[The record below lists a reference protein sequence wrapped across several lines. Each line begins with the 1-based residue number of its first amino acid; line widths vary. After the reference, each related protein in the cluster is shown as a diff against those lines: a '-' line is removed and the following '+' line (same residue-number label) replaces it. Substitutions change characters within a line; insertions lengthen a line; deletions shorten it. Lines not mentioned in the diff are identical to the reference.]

1 MMKAQKDLTFG
12 TAGIPWSAKGG
23 TTVDG
28 IRTVKQLGL
37 GSMEL
42 EFVRSVNITKE
53 KAPLVKQTAQQE
65 EIVLTCHGQYFVNLN
80 ANDKKVLQASLKRIL
95 DASRIASQCG
105 CWSICYHMAYY
116 SKEDPGRVYNKV
128 KGHLR
133 DILTILNH
141 EGHEIWLRPETGG
154 KINQFADSYEL
165 IKLAE
170 EMDDVLPCFDLAHQ
184 YSRTLG
190 QWNTKEEFRKLL
202 NAIEK
207 HLGKRGLH
215 NMHIHMEGIEF
226 TDKGER
232 NHVDLKDC
240 DFRWQDLLLVWKEFG
255 IKGVVTCESP
265 NIEKDALLM
274 QKFYKSL

>member
-1 MMKAQKDLTFG
+1 MKTINNLFFG
-12 TAGIPWSAKGG
+12 TAGIPNISSN
-23 TTVDG
+23 TIDG
-28 IRTVKQLGL
+28 IQTVKRLGL

-42 EFVRSVNITKE
+42 EFVRSVNITKD
-53 KAPLVKQTAQQE
+53 KAPIIKKTAVDE
-65 EIVLTCHGQYFVNLN
+65 DIILTCHGQYAININ
-80 ANDKKVLQASLKRIL
+80 SQDKKVLEASIKRIL
-95 DASRIASQCG
+95 DASRIASMCG

-116 SKEDPGRVYNKV
+116 SNEDPQKVYDKI
-128 KGHLR
+128 KIYLKDIISTLR
-133 DILTILNH
+133 NG
-141 EGHEIWLRPETGG
+141 GHEIFVRPETGG

-170 EMDDVLPCFDLAHQ
+170 EMENVLPCFDFAHQ

-190 QWNTKEEFRKLL
+190 KWNNREEFHKLL
-202 NAIEK
+202 SAIEK
-207 HLGKRGLH
+207 HLGRKGLN

-232 NHVDLKDC
+232 NHVNLDECPFKYK
-240 DFRWQDLLLVWKEFG
+240 DLLKVLKEFN

>member
-1 MMKAQKDLTFG
+1 MKNMNNLYFG
-12 TAGIPWSAKGG
+12 TAGIPNISNN
-23 TTVDG
+23 TIDG
-28 IRTVKQLGL
+28 IQTVKRLDL

-42 EFVRSVNITKE
+42 EFVRSINVAKD
-53 KAPLVKQTAQQE
+53 KAPIIKKTAVDE
-65 EIVLTCHGQYFVNLN
+65 DVVLTCHGQYAININ
-80 ANDKKVLQASLKRIL
+80 AHDNKVLQASIKRIL
-95 DASRIASQCG
+95 DASRIAGMCG

-116 SKEDPGRVYNKV
+116 SKEDPQKVYDKIKV
-128 KGHLR
+128 QLK
-133 DILTILNH
+133 DIISTLKN
-141 EGHEIWLRPETGG
+141 EGHDIWVRPETGG

-165 IKLAE
+165 IKLST
-170 EMDDVLPCFDLAHQ
+170 EMDHVLPCFDFAHQ

-190 QWNTKEEFRKLL
+190 KWNNKEEFHKLL
-202 NAIEK
+202 SAIEK
-207 HLGKRGLH
+207 HLGKKGLN

-232 NHVDLKDC
+232 NHVNLDECPFKYKELLKV
-240 DFRWQDLLLVWKEFG
+240 LKEFN

>member
-1 MMKAQKDLTFG
+1 MMNAQKNLFFG
-12 TAGIPWSAKGG
+12 TAGIPWAAKGG

-28 IRTVKQLGL
+28 IKTVKQLGL

-42 EFVRSVNITKE
+42 EFVRSVNITKD

-65 EIVLTCHGQYFVNLN
+65 GIVLTCHGQYFINLN
-80 ANDKKVLQASLKRIL
+80 ARDRNVLQASLKRIL
-95 DASRIASQCG
+95 DASRIASLCG

-116 SKEDPGRVYNKV
+116 SRDDPKKVYDKV
-128 KGHLR
+128 KGHLKN
-133 DILTILNH
+133 ILKTLKH
-141 EGHEIWLRPETGG
+141 EGHEIWVRPETGG

-170 EMDDVLPCFDLAHQ
+170 EMEHVLPCFDFAHQ

-190 QWNTKEEFRKLL
+190 KWNTKEEFHKLL
-202 NAIEK
+202 SALEK

-232 NHVDLKDC
+232 NHVNFGECL
-240 DFRWQDLLLVWKEFG
+240 FNYRDLLKVCKEFG